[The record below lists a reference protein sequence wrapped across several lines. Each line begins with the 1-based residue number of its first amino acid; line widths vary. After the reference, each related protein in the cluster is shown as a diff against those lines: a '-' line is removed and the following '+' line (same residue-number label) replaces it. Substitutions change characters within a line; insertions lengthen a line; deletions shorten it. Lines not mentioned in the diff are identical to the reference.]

1 MSLYVNN
8 EFIGIFLFNVIC
20 ISLAFYVPNWTEG
33 NNTFLSA
40 KQNALDE
47 GEIQIGERV
56 LVVGQRTGIVRFYGT
71 TKFAPGNFTVYHI
84 FAFQLPLKY
93 VMWFP

>member
-8 EFIGIFLFNVIC
+8 EFIGIFLLYC
-20 ISLAFYVPNWTEG
+20 TEG

-40 KQNALDE
+40 KQNAFDE

-71 TKFAPGNFTVYHI
+71 TKFAPGNFTVYHVCFSVAI
-84 FAFQLPLKY
+84 KLCNVISIKKY
-93 VMWFP
+93 RILIK

>member
-1 MSLYVNN
+1 MWN
-8 EFIGIFLFNVIC
+8 EFISIFLFYVIC
-20 ISLAFYVPNWTEG
+20 ISPAFCEPNWTEG

-40 KQNALDE
+40 KKNAFEE

-71 TKFAPGNFTVYHI
+71 TKFAPGNFIVYHM
-84 FAFQLPLKY
+84 FAFQFPLKY
-93 VMWFP
+93 VM